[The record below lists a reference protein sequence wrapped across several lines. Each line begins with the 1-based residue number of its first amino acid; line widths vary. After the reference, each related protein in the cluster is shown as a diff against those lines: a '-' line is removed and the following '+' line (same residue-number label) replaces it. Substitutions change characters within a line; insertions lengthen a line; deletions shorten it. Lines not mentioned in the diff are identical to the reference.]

1 MSTREINAAIPVTVF
16 LLLSVTFYGLYD
28 NLSGDD
34 EGLALDL
41 VDPVWDYEHD
51 AETGYGSVTGGYVY
65 RGENAPSL
73 YGKYIYADYIMGKIW
88 ALEITGDSKT
98 NEVVYDSKANTSLTG
113 NSRISV
119 SSFGESEDGELY
131 FSDRDT
137 GKVFGFTENNNGDII
152 LEDYNSNISITQ
164 LIGVYN
170 AGDSSNRLF
179 GIEQAGRVHII
190 EKDKNET
197 EILLDITDK
206 VENADW
212 EQGLLGLAFHPNYED
227 NEQFFVTYT
236 VKGLG
241 DDAAT
246 LRLSKFVGGNETVV
260 LDVDQPYVN
269 HNGGHIMFGPDGY
282 LYYGLGDGGKYNDAY
297 DHAQNLRTLKG
308 SVLRLNVDGD
318 EYTIPSDNPFV
329 GNDNGYREEIFAYGF
344 RNPWMFGFDSETGD
358 LWLGDVGQ
366 DKWEE
371 VNVVISG
378 GNYGWAF
385 REGTNCFDSPF
396 AHYDGHSCGE
406 IDSWT
411 YGAFMYERVLLNIP
425 LMVFL
430 LASIAIS
437 TRYKIKIG

>member
-1 MSTREINAAIPVTVF
+1 MNAAIPVTIF

-88 ALEITGDSKT
+88 ALEIAGDSKT

-137 GKVFGFTENNNGDII
+137 GKVFGFTENSNGDII

-190 EKDKNET
+190 ERDKNET

-212 EQGLLGLAFHPNYED
+212 EQGLLGLAFHPTYED
-227 NEQFFVTYT
+227 NGQFFVTYT

-241 DDAAT
+241 DEAAT
-246 LRLSKFVGGNETVV
+246 LRLSKFVGDNETVV

-297 DHAQNLRTLKG
+297 DHAQNLKTLKG

-437 TRYKIKIG
+437 TRYKVKIG